1 MEGGEGGFVLDVAVA
16 KTAGTAVETDA
27 KLPGDIDA
35 GIVKAVHIAA
45 QNLPGG
51 ALLDLGQPAIVK
63 GQGNGGGWNAD
74 IAERGVHHSVP
85 VGFGF
90 LDADVD
96 FKAGGAHLARGVG
109 HTVKQPRL
117 PSPFAEGKVGAERG
131 GNMNLL

>member
-1 MEGGEGGFVLDVAVA
+1 M
-16 KTAGTAVETDA
+16 
-27 KLPGDIDA
+27 
-35 GIVKAVHIAA
+35 
-45 QNLPGG
+45 
-51 ALLDLGQPAIVK
+51 K

-96 FKAGGAHLARGVG
+96 FKAGGAHLSRGVG